1 MLSYSAYH
9 DIAYDVLDI
18 INIPEV
24 LDAETA
30 ARLDSEYLVD
40 NNSAKIE
47 QLVDSVLSE
56 YDTSG
61 NLPEDIEDIKKNAA
75 DEVFFAIDNA
85 VSEYYDSIANAHN
98 SIINNT
104 YAAIVD
110 LIRDSGISD
119 IVSVDTDFEPAD
131 SSVGLYHDER
141 TITITLSTG
150 ATITMSVEFDN

>member
-1 MLSYSAYH
+1 MLSYGAYH
-9 DIAYDVLDI
+9 DIAYDVLDM
-18 INIPEV
+18 INIPEK

-30 ARLDSEYLVD
+30 ARLDAEYLAHD
-40 NNSAKIE
+40 DGKIE
-47 QLVDSVLSE
+47 QLVDEVISG
-56 YDTSG
+56 YDTSE
-61 NLPEDIEDIKKNAA
+61 NLSEDIDDIKKNAA

-85 VSEYYDSIANAHN
+85 VNEYYDLIANAHN

-131 SSVGLYHDER
+131 SSVGLYRDER

-150 ATITMSVEFDN
+150 ATIIMSVEFDN

>member
-30 ARLDSEYLVD
+30 ARLDSEYLAHD
-40 NNSAKIE
+40 DGKIE
-47 QLVDSVLSE
+47 QLVDEVISR
-56 YDTSG
+56 YDTSD

-131 SSVGLYHDER
+131 SSVGLYRDER